1 MGNNKD
7 STKIQSNNSRK
18 TAANKNLPE
27 PSARFRSFFLEYKFS
42 SKEKISFCRIVES
55 GGFESSE

>member
-1 MGNNKD
+1 MFHITETDFRLGNNKD

-27 PSARFRSFFLEYKFS
+27 PSARFRSFF
-42 SKEKISFCRIVES
+42 
-55 GGFESSE
+55 